1 MMILSVDI
9 VNIYLLIP
17 KYHDNYILNYI
28 LKNINNINIYIL
40 VKYI

>member
-17 KYHDNYILNYI
+17 RYHENYILNI
-28 LKNINNINIYIL
+28 FLKNISIYIL
-40 VKYI
+40 VK